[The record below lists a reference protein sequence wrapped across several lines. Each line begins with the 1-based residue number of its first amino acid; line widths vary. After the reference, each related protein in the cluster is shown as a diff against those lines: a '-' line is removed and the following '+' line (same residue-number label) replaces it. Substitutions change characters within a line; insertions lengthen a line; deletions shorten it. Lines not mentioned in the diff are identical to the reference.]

1 MDLQNARRRVD
12 TLRGTIEGHN
22 YRYYVLD
29 EPSISDAE
37 YDALMREL
45 MEFEE
50 QFPELLSMD
59 SPTQRVGAAPAK
71 GFQSVAHEMPMLS
84 LDNAFNHTE
93 LVEFVERVRRL
104 IPDEELFWVVE
115 PKLDGLSV
123 ELVYERGILVQGST
137 RGDGRV
143 GEDITSNLRTIRSV
157 PLRLRSLK
165 PVPERLIVR
174 GEVIIGAEAFETLNR
189 LRLEKGEAPFANPRN
204 AAAGSLRQLDPQVT
218 ASRPLD
224 IFLYDVSYPETL
236 PAATQAELLPL
247 LQKWGL
253 KTNPLF
259 RVCFSVAE
267 IQEFYEQLVQNRE
280 TLGYEADGVVIKLSS
295 FELRPRAGEKS
306 RSPRWAIAYKF
317 PPSEAV
323 TTVRNIELNVGRTG
337 VVTPVAVLEPV
348 RVGGVTVSNASLH
361 NEEELK
367 RKDVRAGDRVVVRRA
382 GDVIPEVVMVLQP
395 EHGVERGEPYLPPES
410 CPVCGTTLVRLGDEV
425 YRRCPNPG
433 CPARRKEAILHF
445 AGRDALDIDGLGR
458 KLVEQ
463 LVDKGL
469 VHDPADLFSLTQEQL
484 ESLDLV
490 GPKKARNLLE
500 SISASA
506 FTSLARLLF
515 GLGIPHVGHY
525 LADVLQREARTLE
538 RLMAMSR
545 DELEQIVGIGP
556 EVAQSIA
563 QFFASLE
570 NRDLIRRLESRGVHW
585 EEPSEDQIPQGP
597 GPLTDTRFVFTGTM
611 KSMTRDEAARL
622 VKALGAEVSSSV
634 SKKTNYVVVG
644 EKAGSK
650 LTKAEALGVT
660 TLSEEAFQTQ
670 LIMWQGE

>member
-1 MDLQNARRRVD
+1 MDLQDARQRVD
-12 TLRGTIEGHN
+12 TLRRTIEGHN

-29 EPSISDAE
+29 EPSIPDAE

-45 MEFEE
+45 MKLEE

-59 SPTQRVGAAPAK
+59 SPTQRVGAAPAE

-123 ELVYERGILVQGST
+123 ELVYERGILIQGST

-157 PLRLRSLK
+157 PLRLRSLEL
-165 PVPERLIVR
+165 VPERLIVR
-174 GEVIIGAEAFETLNR
+174 GEVIIGAESFETLNR

-224 IFLYDVSYPETL
+224 IFLYDVSHLETF
-236 PAATQAELLPL
+236 PVATQAELLPL

-253 KTNPLF
+253 KTNPLY

-267 IQEFYEQLVQNRE
+267 IQEFYEQIVQNRE

-295 FELRPRAGEKS
+295 FELRRRAGEKS

-348 RVGGVTVSNASLH
+348 RVGGVTVSNTSLH

-367 RKDVRAGDRVVVRRA
+367 RKDVRVGDRVVVRRA

-395 EHGVERGEPYLPPES
+395 EHGVERGEPYSPPES
-410 CPVCGTTLVRLGDEV
+410 CPVCETTLVRLGDEV

-463 LVDKGL
+463 LVDRGL
-469 VHDPADLFSLTQEQL
+469 VHDPADLFTLTQEQL

-490 GPKKARNLLE
+490 GPKKAGNLLE

-525 LADVLQREARTLE
+525 LADLLQREARTLE
-538 RLMAMSR
+538 RLMSMNR

-563 QFFASLE
+563 QFFASLK
-570 NRDLIRRLESRGVHW
+570 NQDLIRRLESSGVYW
-585 EEPSEDQIPQGP
+585 EEPSEGQIPQGP
-597 GPLTDTRFVFTGTM
+597 GPLMDTRFVFTGIM
-611 KSMTRDEAARL
+611 KSMTRDKATRL

-634 SKKTNYVVVG
+634 SKKTNYVVAG

-650 LTKAEALGVT
+650 LAKAEALGVT
-660 TLSEEAFQTQ
+660 ILDEEAFQTQ
-670 LIMWQGE
+670 LVMWEGE